1 MFVVPVQ
8 EYETVTGFREMCVT
22 LSDNSPL
29 KADFASTSR
38 ERGRSH
44 VRVKVS
50 LMKNKESGFTLI
62 ELMIVV
68 TIIGIL
74 ASLAIPAYQ
83 TYTIRAQVAE
93 GLNLAGPVQK
103 AVEEFNFDRGAF
115 PANNADAA
123 LGIATN
129 YRGNY
134 VSSISVTGPVVS
146 ILYSSGANAQISG
159 ETVILTATANQG
171 SITWACASGG
181 TILATFLPSVCR

>member
-1 MFVVPVQ
+1 MPVP
-8 EYETVTGFREMCVT
+8 ECENVTGFREICVT
-22 LSDNSPL
+22 LLDNSPL
-29 KADFASTSR
+29 KADCASISR
-38 ERGRSH
+38 ERGRS
-44 VRVKVS
+44 RIRLKVC
-50 LMKNKESGFTLI
+50 LMKNKENGFTLI

-83 TYTIRAQVAE
+83 TYTIRAQVSE
-93 GLNLAGPVQK
+93 GLNLAGPVQS

-134 VSSISVTGPVVS
+134 VSSISVTGPVIS
-146 ILYSSGANAQISG
+146 ILYSSGANAQIAG
-159 ETVILTATANQG
+159 ETVILTATSDQG
-171 SITWACASGG
+171 SITWDCATGG
-181 TILATFLPSVCR
+181 TILTTFLPSVCR